1 LRKWKP
7 FITQSLTAT
16 LGSNAT
22 TTTDN
27 TQTECR
33 SPSERPTPLRSI
45 IEEDGA
51 QSTPLSILE
60 REKSLLNGDNEGEK
74 DNDEDTNSVASVAG
88 SERCLLK
95 TSNAP
100 LIE

>member
-1 LRKWKP
+1 MRKWKP

-16 LGSNAT
+16 LGTSNSAT
-22 TTTDN
+22 TTTE
-27 TQTECR
+27 TECK

-60 REKSLLNGDNEGEK
+60 REKSPEREREEDDD

-88 SERCLLK
+88 SEHCLLK

-100 LIE
+100 LME

>member
-1 LRKWKP
+1 MRKWKP

-22 TTTDN
+22 TTDN
-27 TQTECR
+27 THTECR

-60 REKSLLNGDNEGEK
+60 REKSQNGENEGGR
-74 DNDEDTNSVASVAG
+74 DNDDDTNSVASVAG

-100 LIE
+100 LME